1 MINETHIDLV
11 NIIQQYKLHRDD
23 KTIQLAALET
33 IKLYFIDKM
42 LDHPKMLE
50 QNTFKEIVEKATTIA
65 KLYLD
70 S

>member
-11 NIIQQYKLHRDD
+11 NIVQQYKLHRDD
-23 KTIQLAALET
+23 KTIQLTALET
-33 IKLYFIDKM
+33 MKLYFIDKM

>member
-11 NIIQQYKLHRDD
+11 NIVQQYKLHKGD
-23 KTIQLAALET
+23 KTIQLIALET
-33 IKLYFIDKM
+33 MKLYFIDKM

-50 QNTFKEIVEKATTIA
+50 QNTFKEIVEKATTLA